1 MDAGMGQADGS
12 RGLVAQPAL
21 AGPGRPTGDAGFT
34 TVTTAL
40 SLVASALLVALLL
53 GTALHSG
60 TTSSTQLSGAPG
72 VGQADSLQAQQSLS
86 AALTA
91 ADTSAL
97 QSGSY
102 ATLSAAALSASEPS
116 VTFVTGPSSSA
127 TTVSVAVGSGLPG
140 ASGGGGPAGSVTLAN
155 RSSNGTCWLVW
166 KGGRAGT
173 WYGAQTGLSTCV
185 APVLTAAP
193 SPGAASSASVGWQQG
208 GFPSP

>member
-1 MDAGMGQADGS
+1 MHAGMGQADGA
-12 RGLVAQPAL
+12 RGLVPQPAWVRQ
-21 AGPGRPTGDAGFT
+21 GRPTGDTGFT
-34 TVTTAL
+34 MVTTAL

-53 GTALHSG
+53 GSTLHSG

-72 VGQADSLQAQQSLS
+72 VGQADGLQAQQSLS

-102 ATLSAAALSASEPS
+102 ATLSAAGLSASEPS
-116 VTFVTGPSSSA
+116 VTFVTGPSSNA
-127 TTVSVAVGSGLPG
+127 TTVSVAVGPGLPE
-140 ASGGGGPAGSVTLAN
+140 ASGGPAGSVTLAS
-155 RSSNGTCWLVW
+155 RAADGTCWLVW
-166 KGGRAGT
+166 KGGGAGT
-173 WYGAQTGLSTCV
+173 WYGAQTGFSSCT

-193 SPGAASSASVGWQQG
+193 SSRAVSSASVGWQQG